1 MNMIAQTKY
10 IAVSAFATLLC
21 AAISATAAAYPVS
34 EKVRLVEF
42 LPSGS
47 PRALPV
53 HGLVVGS
60 ADVRLGTTTLDR
72 IQEELGDGVVRY
84 RADTG
89 RHVLCYTLPTP
100 AGSQRLWFI
109 SQDGPN
115 SINLRVNAIQALE
128 SRSAVPSLDCPMPDA
143 SYTPLSFDD
152 GLWLGEARQKLIR
165 QLGTPSE
172 ASDAKLSFVYDGSP
186 GSLAMS
192 SRPVGLV
199 EAQISDGRVAA
210 IVVSQRATR

>member
-1 MNMIAQTKY
+1 M
-10 IAVSAFATLLC
+10 
-21 AAISATAAAYPVS
+21 
-34 EKVRLVEF
+34 EF

-53 HGLVVGS
+53 QGLVIGS
-60 ADVRLGTTTLDR
+60 AHVRLGTTTLDR
-72 IQEELGDGVVRY
+72 IEEELGDGAVQY

-109 SQDGPN
+109 SQDGPS

-152 GLWLGEARQKLIR
+152 GLWLGETREKLIR
-165 QLGTPSE
+165 QLGEPSE
-172 ASDAKLSFVYDGSP
+172 ASEAKLSFVYDGPFDSTAA
-186 GSLAMS
+186 ST
-192 SRPVGLV
+192 RPVGLV
-199 EAQISDGRVAA
+199 EGQINEGRVVA
-210 IVVSQRATR
+210 IVVSQRATQ